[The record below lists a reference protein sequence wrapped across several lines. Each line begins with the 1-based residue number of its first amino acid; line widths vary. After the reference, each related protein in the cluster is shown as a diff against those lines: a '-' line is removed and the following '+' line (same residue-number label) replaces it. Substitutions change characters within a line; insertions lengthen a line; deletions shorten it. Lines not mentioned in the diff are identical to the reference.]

1 MAIQNEIQL
10 LQAKRAK
17 FRTAG
22 LICGFAALTV
32 GFWGGAVIQLLGGLI
47 FFLWLALLICGFVF
61 RSVAVNARESA
72 RFLEMQLAAQG
83 LSPSLSPLN
92 AKPVVDP
99 TITGAAWNTANP
111 AAASAPAS
119 TPAPAPQAASAA
131 PAAPQ
136 ASPAA
141 PAANIE
147 SRLAKARRNK
157 N

>member
-32 GFWGGAVIQLLGGLI
+32 GFWGGAVIQLIGGLI
-47 FFLWLALLICGFVF
+47 FFLWLSLLICGFVF

-83 LSPSLSPLN
+83 LSPALSPLN

-99 TITGAAWNTANP
+99 TITGAAWNTAHP
-111 AAASAPAS
+111 AAASAPAA
-119 TPAPAPQAASAA
+119 TPAPSAPSA

-136 ASPAA
+136 AA